1 LRTWRLRAP
10 VGLDLGAD
18 GPDGVALSI
27 IAEMAAVVAGRDGR
41 PLRERT
47 LPIHA

>member
-1 LRTWRLRAP
+1 MRLRLHGP
-10 VGLDLGAD
+10 VGLDIGAD
-18 GPDGVALSI
+18 SPEEVALSI
-27 IAEMAAVVAGRDGR
+27 IAEMKTVLAGRDGR